1 MKTVSD
7 IMVTN
12 VLSVNDTDNVHQAR
26 MMLKQKGIRHLPVVS
41 HQSGEFVGLL
51 SQGSLLSHAFNIVE
65 KYGLTALEKREMRTP
80 INEIMD
86 AECQVVSPDMDL
98 ISAGEFFTTK
108 KVSCLPVVE
117 NNQLKGIVTSVDFV
131 KLSMHLLKSE

>member
-1 MKTVSD
+1 MNTVSD

-26 MMLKQKGIRHLPVVS
+26 MLLKQKGIRHLPVVS

-51 SQGSLLSHAFNIVE
+51 SQGTLLSHAFNIVE
-65 KYGLTALEKREMRTP
+65 KFGLTALEKREKRTP
-80 INEIMD
+80 VSEIMVTD
-86 AECQVVSPDMDL
+86 CTIATPAMDL
-98 ISAGEFFTTK
+98 IKAGELFITK
-108 KVSCLPVVE
+108 KTSCLPVVE
-117 NNQLKGIVTSVDFV
+117 ENQLKGIVTSVDFV

>member
-12 VLSVNDTDNVHQAR
+12 VLSVNDTDNVFQAR
-26 MMLKQKGIRHLPVVS
+26 MLLKQKGIRHLPVVS
-41 HQSGEFVGLL
+41 QQSGEYVGLL

-65 KYGLTALEKREMRTP
+65 KYGLTALEKREKRTLV
-80 INEIMD
+80 NEIMD
-86 AECQVVSPDMDL
+86 TDCEIVAADLDL

-108 KVSCLPVVE
+108 KTSCLPVVD